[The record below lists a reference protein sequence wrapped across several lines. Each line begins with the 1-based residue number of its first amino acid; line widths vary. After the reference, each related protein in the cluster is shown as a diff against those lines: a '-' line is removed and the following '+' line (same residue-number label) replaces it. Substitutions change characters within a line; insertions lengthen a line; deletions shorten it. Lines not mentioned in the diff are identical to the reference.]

1 MVLPIGGM
9 MISPTQDRVQNLLLR
24 SASPEA
30 FDQISPHMK
39 LIELPL
45 RLTLVEP
52 DQRTD
57 YVCFLEKGLA
67 SVVALTSDDE
77 IAEVG
82 HVGFEGATGLHTLLF
97 TDQSPSKTFM
107 QGEGA
112 GYQVPVSVPKNVA
125 DNNLAF
131 RALIMRYLHV
141 SGIQL
146 TYTALANA
154 RFSIY
159 ERLARWLLMCHDRL
173 GDDLGLTHEFLSI
186 MLGVRRSGIT
196 DHLHLLEGINA
207 IKATRGNIRV
217 LDRGKL
223 EDIAGGCYGIAERE
237 YERLIGRSPRL
248 F

>member
-1 MVLPIGGM
+1 M

-107 QGEGA
+107 QEKE
-112 GYQVPVSVPKNVA
+112 Q
-125 DNNLAF
+125 
-131 RALIMRYLHV
+131 
-141 SGIQL
+141 
-146 TYTALANA
+146 
-154 RFSIY
+154 
-159 ERLARWLLMCHDRL
+159 
-173 GDDLGLTHEFLSI
+173 
-186 MLGVRRSGIT
+186 
-196 DHLHLLEGINA
+196 A
-207 IKATRGNIRV
+207 IR
-217 LDRGKL
+217 
-223 EDIAGGCYGIAERE
+223 C
-237 YERLIGRSPRL
+237 P
-248 F
+248 